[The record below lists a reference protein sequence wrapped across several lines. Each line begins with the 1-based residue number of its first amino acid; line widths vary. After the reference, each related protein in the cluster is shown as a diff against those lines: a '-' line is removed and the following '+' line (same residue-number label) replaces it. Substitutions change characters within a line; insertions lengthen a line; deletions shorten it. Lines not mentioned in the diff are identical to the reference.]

1 MNSYEYELIVDG
13 KLLSRF
19 WLNKCDGKDAKFIA
33 NALLNDKTR
42 WQYSEGGCF
51 WQKETQDGRRC
62 YIEIV
67 SIGIPNG

>member
-42 WQYSEGGCF
+42 WTLIYAKAVPMIILPFGN
-51 WQKETQDGRRC
+51 KETQDGRQML
-62 YIEIV
+62 Y
-67 SIGIPNG
+67 